1 MANNDSGIS
10 RGYTVSY
17 RVERQ
22 YEHREMTA
30 MSDEARAADRSAPY
44 VGSCISF
51 DISLLARSRGR
62 LAVGRRSAASLQ
74 RSH

>member
-22 YEHREMTA
+22 YEHRELTA
-30 MSDEARAADRSAPY
+30 MSGIAGGADRSAPY
-44 VGSCISF
+44 PGSCNPI
-51 DISLLARSRGR
+51 DISLLVDSLGQFAIRRGP
-62 LAVGRRSAASLQ
+62 GSGLQ
-74 RSH
+74 RSY

>member
-30 MSDEARAADRSAPY
+30 MSDKALAADRSAPY

-51 DISLLARSRGR
+51 CIYLLAVSHGQF
-62 LAVGRRSAASLQ
+62 AVGRSAASLQ

>member
-1 MANNDSGIS
+1 MGNNDSGIS

-22 YEHREMTA
+22 NQHRELTA
-30 MSDEARAADRSAPY
+30 MSGIAGGADRSGPHA
-44 VGSCISF
+44 GSCNRL
-51 DISLLARSRGR
+51 DIFLLADPLGQRAIR
-62 LAVGRRSAASLQ
+62 RRSGSGLQ

>member
-22 YEHREMTA
+22 YEHRELTA
-30 MSDEARAADRSAPY
+30 MSGLARAADRSAPS
-44 VGSCISF
+44 VGSCNRTDF
-51 DISLLARSRGR
+51 FLLADSLGQF
-62 LAVGRRSAASLQ
+62 AVGRRLGFRLQ
-74 RSH
+74 SSH